1 MILNSKSEI
10 LKCIN
15 QKLKEIVP
23 PPPNPLFGHIISRSS
38 NKQTHFDR
46 VSAFVCKTHIW
57 QTFRSNNIFLHFSPC
72 CSCSTR
78 QPVAASHI
86 SSRSIPVPL
95 TFLFTE
101 IRPNF
106 PDRHFRFGLPLAIIS
121 FRGARVSLLYSL
133 QSIVK
138 LNRTDALQ
146 CDCVF

>member
-1 MILNSKSEI
+1 MILNRKSEI

-15 QKLKEIVP
+15 HKLKEIVP

-78 QPVAASHI
+78 QPVAASHSPTSRRDLSRFLSLFFSPRFDQI
-86 SSRSIPVPL
+86 SLIV
-95 TFLFTE
+95 TF
-101 IRPNF
+101 
-106 PDRHFRFGLPLAIIS
+106 DLAYLWLS
-121 FRGARVSLLYSL
+121 SHLVVRGCLYSIL
-133 QSIVK
+133 CS
-138 LNRTDALQ
+138 L
-146 CDCVF
+146 